1 MKPDSR
7 LRPWYRAR
15 DHMVDAVVAD
25 LYGSADDA
33 LLQEEPLERYIVGI
47 LHPRA
52 ANGTQES
59 VEVADETPDDEAGT
73 AVDADYD
80 PGVSFANLRYP
91 STIGLTFG
99 LTEATR
105 QITVELE
112 ADRYTPA
119 TGVEDDD
126 GTPDGAEVASRGHGK
141 RIRHWQR
148 LPFGPHTRTIDLAAG
163 VSSTLDLTDGLEL
176 RVVVR
181 PARDGIVNMTL
192 VLVNTFPKPEKGRS
206 DMWCWFRPMIRV
218 RAVEGEFADRR
229 PKHLLTHMDDDER
242 SGELLYRDQ
251 RHLAVGHGVA
261 VTWDEGPKVMQ
272 VETTFFPRHDLQLA
286 QAERDDVTELGM
298 KTLAE
303 PGVWEPLDRLVD
315 TYEAWIQD
323 QEDRL
328 PVLFPDSSES
338 AKQHTATAARHIDEA
353 RKAVD
358 RMRRGIDLLTKD
370 EDADRAF
377 RVMNTVMQQQR
388 VRQEMIR
395 SGATTPPD
403 LDGEWR
409 PFQIAFILLNLEGL
423 VEPTSQDRDLADLL
437 WFPTGGGKTEAYLGL
452 IAFTLVHRRL
462 RGAGEDGTGAGVGVL
477 MRYTLRLLTLQ
488 QFERAAG
495 LICAL
500 EDWRREA
507 HDMAGKEPFS
517 IGLWVGQGAT
527 PNNVKKA
534 ATALKKRLND
544 EDPGGD
550 GDPVQLL
557 HCPWCGTDLGPRDY
571 RADVRMDEVTVR
583 CSNVDCAFHAGLPV
597 HLVDSDVYRVRPSLI
612 IGTVDKFAMLAWQ
625 SKSGRLFGSGQ
636 DAPPDLIVQDE
647 LHLISGPL
655 GTLVGLYE
663 TAIDHLATDST
674 SGARP
679 KVVASTAT
687 IRRAAEQV
695 HAVFARDA
703 RQFPPPGIDAADS
716 FFAVDA
722 APETKGTRR
731 YVGLMAPS
739 TSHATLLVR
748 TYAALLQGAKDLEAE
763 PEVRDAYWTLL
774 GYFNSLRVLG
784 AAYIQSI
791 DDVRDRI
798 KVVAKRLESDAR
810 ETRDPREMTSRK
822 KSSEIPLELK
832 ALQTAHPD
840 PNSPDIVLATNMIS
854 VGVDVDRL
862 GLMAVMGQ
870 PQATSEYIQA
880 TSRVGR
886 RYPGLVFTLYNASRS
901 RDLSH
906 YEAFT
911 SYHRALYK
919 QVEAAGV
926 TPFAPRALDR
936 GLHGLLVILARHTIT
951 GSAED
956 KSVAVPIESDELERV
971 VEVIVARA
979 EKVESS
985 AGEEARKALGE
996 EVRKALDEL
1005 IEAWR
1010 DAVDNQAIVQYPRWG
1025 RKKNDARGL
1034 ISPAGATGMDETTGE
1049 PLAEI
1054 FPPLDPPWPTLMSLR
1069 NVDRESTLQIISPK
1083 KTKAVAGDGNQ

>member
-1 MKPDSR
+1 MKTDFD
-7 LRPWYRAR
+7 PWYTAR
-15 DHMVDAVVAD
+15 ERMVESVIAD
-25 LYGSADDA
+25 LHGSADDE
-33 LLQEEPLERYIVGI
+33 LLTEEPLERYIVGI

-52 ANGTQES
+52 ADGTQAQIEAAN
-59 VEVADETPDDEAGT
+59 EMPEDEAG
-73 AVDADYD
+73 AAPDADYD

-105 QITVELE
+105 GITVEVE
-112 ADRYTPA
+112 ADRYEP
-119 TGVEDDD
+119 EDSADLDD
-126 GTPDGAEVASRGHGK
+126 GTEEEPEVADRGHSK
-141 RIRHWQR
+141 RSHRWHRI
-148 LPFGPHTRTIDLAAG
+148 PFGPRNVDLDVVPGAT
-163 VSSTLDLTDGLEL
+163 STVKLTDGLEL

-181 PARDGIVNMTL
+181 PARDEVVNATL
-192 VLVNTFPKPEKGRS
+192 VLVNTFTKPYKGRA
-206 DMWCWFRPMIRV
+206 DMWCWFRPALRV
-218 RAVEGEFADRR
+218 HALDGEFADRR
-229 PKHLLTHMDDDER
+229 PNRVLTHMDADER
-242 SGELLYRDQ
+242 SGELLYRSQ

-261 VTWDEGPKVMQ
+261 VTWDEGSKVTT
-272 VETTFFPRHDLQLA
+272 VGTTFFPEHDLHLA
-286 QAERDDVTELGM
+286 QAERNDVTGLGM

-303 PGVWEPLDRLVD
+303 PGVYEPLDRLVN
-315 TYEAWIQD
+315 TYETWIEEQS
-323 QEDRL
+323 ERV
-328 PVLFPDSSES
+328 PELFPESSE
-338 AKQHTATAARHIDEA
+338 AEEQHARTAEQHVEEA
-353 RKAVD
+353 RQAAV
-358 RMRRGIDLLTKD
+358 RMRHGIDLLTRD
-370 EDADRAF
+370 PNADRAF
-377 RVMNTVMQQQR
+377 RVMNIVMQQQR

-395 SGATTPPD
+395 KGAKTPPD
-403 LDGEWR
+403 IEGEWR

-423 VEPTSQDRDLADLL
+423 VDLASEDRDVADLL

-462 RGAGEDGTGAGVGVL
+462 RGAGEDGAGAGVGVL

-488 QFERAAG
+488 QFERASG

-500 EDWRREA
+500 EDWRRSA
-507 HDMAGKEPFS
+507 QDMVGKEPFS

-527 PNNVKKA
+527 PNNAKDA

-544 EDPGGD
+544 EDPGDG

-557 HCPWCGTDLGPRDY
+557 RCPWCGTRLGTRNY
-571 RADVRMDEVTVR
+571 NADVHKDEVTVQ
-583 CSNVDCAFHAGLPV
+583 CADAQCPFRTGLPV
-597 HLVDSDVYRVRPSLI
+597 HLVDSDVYRARPSLV
-612 IGTVDKFAMLAWQ
+612 IGTVDKFAMLAWRA
-625 SKSGRLFGSGQ
+625 KSGQLFGSGY

-663 TAIDHLATDST
+663 TAIDHLATDT
-674 SGARP
+674 ASGARP
-679 KVVASTAT
+679 KLVASTAT
-687 IRRAAEQV
+687 IRRAGEQV
-695 HAVFARDA
+695 HAVFARNA
-703 RQFPPPGIDAADS
+703 RQFPPPGVDAGDS

-722 APETKGTRR
+722 PPAVKGTRR

-748 TYAALLQGAKDLEAE
+748 TYAALLQGAEDLDTE

-798 KVVAKRLESDAR
+798 KVVAKRLGSGAR
-810 ETRDPREMTSRK
+810 ETRDPRELTSRK
-822 KSSEIPLELK
+822 KSSEIPLELD
-832 ALQTAHPD
+832 ALQTAYPD
-840 PNSPDIVLATNMIS
+840 PGSPDIVLATNMIS

-870 PQATSEYIQA
+870 PQTTSEYIQA

-919 QVEAAGV
+919 QVEATGV

-936 GLHGLLVILARHTIT
+936 GLHGLLIILARHTIS
-951 GSAED
+951 GSAD
-956 KSVAVPIESDELERV
+956 DLSVKVPLESGELARIV
-971 VEVIVARA
+971 DVIVTRA
-979 EKVESS
+979 EKVEPGTG
-985 AGEEARKALGE
+985 AEVREALDKLIAAWQNATENGLVLKYQRWALG
-996 EVRKALDEL
+996 
-1005 IEAWR
+1005 
-1010 DAVDNQAIVQYPRWG
+1010 
-1025 RKKNDARGL
+1025 KNDARGL
-1034 ISPAGATGMDETTGE
+1034 ISPAGASGMDDTTGE

-1054 FPPLDPPWPTLMSLR
+1054 FPPLDPPWPTLTSLR
-1069 NVDRESTLQIISPK
+1069 NVDRESTLQIISTR